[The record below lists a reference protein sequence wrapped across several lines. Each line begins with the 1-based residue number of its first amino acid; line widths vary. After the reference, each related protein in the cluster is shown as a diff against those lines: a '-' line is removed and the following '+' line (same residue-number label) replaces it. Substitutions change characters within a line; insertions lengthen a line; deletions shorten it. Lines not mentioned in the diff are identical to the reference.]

1 MAEKKE
7 KDISKL
13 SSTKL
18 RGMALKIPEIDGVH
32 GMTKQQ
38 LIEAI
43 RAAHGIEPER
53 PKEAEADID
62 ISAVK
67 KQIRRLKIERDGAIT
82 DKERL
87 RLKEIR
93 KRLKRLK
100 RITRVTS

>member
-13 SSTKL
+13 PVTKL
-18 RGMALKIPEIDGVH
+18 REIALNIPEIDAVH
-32 GMTKQQ
+32 GMSKQQ

-43 RAAHGIEPER
+43 RAAQGIEPER
-53 PKEAEADID
+53 PKEAESDID

-67 KQIRRLKIERDGAIT
+67 KQIRRLKIERDEALT

-100 RITRVTS
+100 RLTRIAS